1 MIGHLQ
7 RGIIRTYNVHDYLDE
22 KRAGFVKLER
32 EIDLILNPP
41 AAAVLPF
48 RR

>member
-1 MIGHLQ
+1 V
-7 RGIIRTYNVHDYLDE
+7 TE
-22 KRAGFVKLER
+22 KRDGFAKLER

-41 AAAVLPF
+41 TAADVITF

>member
-1 MIGHLQ
+1 MAKV
-7 RGIIRTYNVHDYLDE
+7 YNVYIYVEE
-22 KRAGFVKLER
+22 KRAGFAALER

-41 AAAVLPF
+41 AADVIPL

>member
-1 MIGHLQ
+1 MRRVYDRHQ
-7 RGIIRTYNVHDYLDE
+7 YLDE
-22 KRAGFVKLER
+22 KRAAFMALER

-41 AAAVLPF
+41 EAYVIPL